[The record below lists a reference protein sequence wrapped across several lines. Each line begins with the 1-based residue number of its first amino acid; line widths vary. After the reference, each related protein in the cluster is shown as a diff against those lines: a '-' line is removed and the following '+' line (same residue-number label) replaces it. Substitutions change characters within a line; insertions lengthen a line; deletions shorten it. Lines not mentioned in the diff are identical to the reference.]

1 MASMT
6 FRDRIRRII
15 FPLPQDQANQG
26 FRPNLYI
33 RTLRWMAVVLVSTLR
48 LNGRN
53 RFSNEFIQALDPKI
67 SVPTGNGRALFF
79 RTGHGRLLW
88 RATTFREE
96 EPMLLNWIDGFTKED
111 CFYDIG
117 ANVGSYSLY
126 AAQRGVPTFAFEAEI
141 NNMQLLCDN
150 IVLNRLSATCTPMP
164 VALGDV
170 SGLDVFYL
178 KSFSK
183 GDALHSVGRPSYLL
197 SDTSG
202 VITLSILV
210 ARLDDLVAS
219 FGLPRPTKLKIDVD
233 GNEFKVIKGALDV
246 IATADEIYVEIDHK
260 QPEHVEALNLL
271 SSRGFVVREK
281 ESIGRQWNTDL
292 ANYLLKRR
300 TDA

>member
-1 MASMT
+1 MT
-6 FRDRIRRII
+6 FRDRIRRIT
-15 FPLPQDQANQG
+15 FPLPQDQAKQG

-33 RTLRWMAVVLVSTLR
+33 RTLRWMAVALVSTLR

-67 SVPTGNGRALFF
+67 SIPTGNGRVLFF

-96 EPMLLNWIDGFTKED
+96 EPMLLKWIDGFTTAD

-126 AAQRGVPTFAFEAEI
+126 AAQRGVPTLAFEAEI

-150 IVLNRLSATCTPMP
+150 VVLNRLSATCTPIS

-183 GDALHSVGRPSYLL
+183 GDALHSVGRQSYLL
-197 SDTSG
+197 ADTSS

-233 GNEFKVIKGALDV
+233 GNELKVIKGALDV
-246 IATADEIYVEIDHK
+246 IATVDEIYVEIDHK